1 MLKISVSLKQFNL
14 LGTWNQLV
22 LIDNLRSSWS
32 EIRGWEWCLV
42 ELHWVVNFV
51 SVVIKDQNLIARDT
65 DFCCFQVNF
74 CKSFKLIRNKIKP
87 NLSLLADS
95 QKIK

>member
-42 ELHWVVNFV
+42 ELH
-51 SVVIKDQNLIARDT
+51 
-65 DFCCFQVNF
+65 
-74 CKSFKLIRNKIKP
+74 
-87 NLSLLADS
+87 
-95 QKIK
+95 